1 MRSSTG
7 RRSKPIEHRSPCT
20 YAWSAPRPPGPDL
33 VRAGVLV
40 TVLAG
45 NARQL
50 TAALLDVVL
59 ASANGGFF
67 VVADMLPATAPLGVA
82 AAATFLFERSAAE
95 DVSALPGFSAR
106 RSSGFLRAISAL
118 PTHGGMIP
126 RVHRLLRLCIDWIEP
141 SPPNRFSLGVSGAAR

>member
-1 MRSSTG
+1 M
-7 RRSKPIEHRSPCT
+7 
-20 YAWSAPRPPGPDL
+20 
-33 VRAGVLV
+33 LV

-106 RSSGFLRAISAL
+106 RSSGFRRASSAL
-118 PTHGGMIP
+118 PSPWRHDPP
-126 RVHRLLRLCIDWIEP
+126 RPSVASLVYRLDCAF
-141 SPPNRFSLGVSGAAR
+141 PPAATIVATTPA